1 MLLRGNLRDFSLPN
15 IFQLVDMSAKS
26 GALTIRRADVWGK
39 IYFRRGSIYYAFT
52 VPQQLPLGA
61 RLMKSGAVTA
71 EQLDDALHEQQREER
86 QGESARI
93 GSILLSAGVID
104 RATLEQAVREQI
116 QDTAFD
122 FFGWPDGEF
131 EFGLDEE
138 VTDQDI
144 LVEMS
149 VENVIMEG
157 CRRIDEWEL
166 FVEHVGSMER
176 IPHLTYGDRQADLRE
191 IVLTPDEW
199 RAVVHMDGRADITTL
214 LHEAGLDRFHGARV
228 MYSLHSR
235 GLMSVSEPV
244 LQDIG
249 TKLSVA
255 VRGPIDIYNEVF
267 LTTLTEGDIVKQM
280 RVELL
285 DDKEVEFPVYV
296 GKLLLEVPAGPS
308 EILVFTAPASAPEEA
323 WVRVAAET
331 SAWIV
336 LANANDI
343 DSLRSTRLDLRFI
356 RGLGDA
362 PVVVATYLSM
372 AGEEMGGDEVATIL
386 GLGAETPILTC
397 HLRDR
402 ESVLNVMRRVLALAG
417 S

>member
-1 MLLRGNLRDFSLPN
+1 VILRGNLRDFSLPN
-15 IFQLVDMSAKS
+15 IFQLVNMSAKT

-61 RLMKSGAVTA
+61 RLVKNGAVTA
-71 EQLDDALHEQQREER
+71 VQLREALEEQRREVAR
-86 QGESARI
+86 GESARI
-93 GSILLSAGVID
+93 GAILLTAGVID
-104 RATLEQAVREQI
+104 RETLEHAVREQI

-131 EFGLDEE
+131 EFGVDEE
-138 VTDQDI
+138 VIDEDI

-149 VENVIMEG
+149 VESVIMEG

-176 IPHLTYGDRQADLRE
+176 IPRLICSDRLADLRE

-199 RAVVHMDGRADITTL
+199 RAVVHVDGHADINTV

-235 GLMSVSEPV
+235 GLISVGEPV
-244 LQDIG
+244 LGGVG
-249 TKLSVA
+249 TTLSIA

-267 LTTLTEGDIVKQM
+267 LSTLADGDVVKQL
-280 RVELL
+280 RVELI
-285 DDKEVEFPVYV
+285 DEKEVEIPVHV
-296 GKLLLEVPAGPS
+296 ARLELDLPAGPS
-308 EILVFTAPASAPEEA
+308 EVLVFTAPAGAPDAA
-323 WVRVAAET
+323 WERVAAES
-331 SAWIV
+331 SAWII
-336 LANANDI
+336 LANANDT
-343 DSLRSTRLDLRFI
+343 DSLRPARLDLRFV
-356 RGLGDA
+356 RDLGDA
-362 PVVVATYLSM
+362 PTVVATYLSM
-372 AGEEMGGDEVATIL
+372 AGDEMSAEEVAAAL
-386 GLGAETPILTC
+386 GLDAATPIVPC

-402 ESVLNVMRRVLALAG
+402 ESVLHVTRRVLALAG
-417 S
+417 A